1 MGPLSSGGRSST
13 LQITRFAVCNRFR
26 GDEQPLRVQRAIAP
40 AASFVH
46 SAGDQ
51 YRTGHTMRSLLATV
65 CFSFIC
71 IASVSAQQPA
81 PTPPAA
87 AAPTPPAAAQTPPA
101 AAQTP
106 TATPAPQGN
115 FIECRKMARQG
126 KVPKEQRRAF
136 VRDCTRDIA
145 AECGA
150 KARQQKLRSE
160 ERRAFVRECT
170 GRPAR
175 RSKS

>member
-1 MGPLSSGGRSST
+1 MAPSSSGGRSST

-26 GDEQPLRVQRAIAP
+26 EDEQPLRVQRAIAP

-81 PTPPAA
+81 PTPPPA